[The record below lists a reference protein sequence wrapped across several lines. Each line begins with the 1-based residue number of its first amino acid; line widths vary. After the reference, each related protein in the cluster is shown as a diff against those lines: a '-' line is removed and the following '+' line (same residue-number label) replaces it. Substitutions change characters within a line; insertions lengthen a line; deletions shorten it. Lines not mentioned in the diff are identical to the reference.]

1 MQYRIHR
8 EGDAQNTPSSASTPV
23 DNWERNTLREVLLAA
38 YQEQRRARIW
48 RNIWRGV
55 AVLIFLSLIF
65 GLSEEE
71 GKTTSIHARSEHTAV
86 IDLTG
91 EIGNDIDDQVQ
102 ILRDS
107 MEAAYNNGNA
117 KAIIIR
123 ANSPGGSPVVSNT
136 AFNEAAAS
144 KPNTK
149 TSLFTLLPK
158 TCALPAATTLPLP
171 PTKFTPTLRALSA
184 ASA

>member
-65 GLSEEE
+65 RPCGRRR
-71 GKTTSIHARSEHTAV
+71 KNHEHP
-86 IDLTG
+86 
-91 EIGNDIDDQVQ
+91 
-102 ILRDS
+102 
-107 MEAAYNNGNA
+107 
-117 KAIIIR
+117 
-123 ANSPGGSPVVSNT
+123 SPQRTHRRYRPD
-136 AFNEAAAS
+136 
-144 KPNTK
+144 
-149 TSLFTLLPK
+149 
-158 TCALPAATTLPLP
+158 
-171 PTKFTPTLRALSA
+171 R
-184 ASA
+184 